1 MSYGGYKS
9 WRPNS
14 RRDRRRARRSSKR
27 SETQGTDK
35 VFFLVIGLFALV
47 TLLLLGA
54 VAFFAW

>member
-14 RRDRRRARRSSKR
+14 RRDRRRTRRSSKR

-35 VFFLVIGLFALV
+35 VFFLVIGLFALIA
-47 TLLLLGA
+47 LLLLGT
-54 VAFFAW
+54 VALSTW